1 MWTACRG
8 AGGRAQAAPPR
19 TPRGLQSR
27 GRRAWPR
34 EAACVPPMRS
44 WHAPRG
50 RGQRGPL
57 PGGRTHLHPPG
68 RGRPCPSSDASW
80 TCPLCRGQGGD
91 VCASTGASSHARGPS
106 QRRRTQL
113 PQPRRTSAGAA
124 HPAAECG
131 HAPHRSQP
139 AGASGL
145 GPRGWG
151 PSAPPAVSEESGER
165 TAALP
170 CRPGP
175 RSRWQVCPRSL
186 PASLLRREG
195 SPPEGRPAPTLAGA
209 AAAPLLA
216 GACPSPAVPVSATL
230 GGCELATSAQ
240 EE

>member
-1 MWTACRG
+1 MGQVAGRRRLLRGRRGACRAEAAG
-8 AGGRAQAAPPR
+8 PGPARRPAFRPCGPGTPHAGVGREGHCLEAGHIFTHRGGDAPAPAPTQAGPARCAGGRAVTCA
-19 TPRGLQSR
+19 
-27 GRRAWPR
+27 RRR
-34 EAACVPPMRS
+34 
-44 WHAPRG
+44 
-50 RGQRGPL
+50 
-57 PGGRTHLHPPG
+57 
-68 RGRPCPSSDASW
+68 
-80 TCPLCRGQGGD
+80 
-91 VCASTGASSHARGPS
+91 GASSHARGPS
-106 QRRRTQL
+106 QRRRTRL

-175 RSRWQVCPRSL
+175 RSRWQVCPHSL

>member
-91 VCASTGASSHARGPS
+91 VCASTGREQSRAGPLPAAPHAAPPTPSHVSRCGTSRSRVRP
-106 QRRRTQL
+106 RPP
-113 PQPRRTSAGAA
+113 PQPACWGLGAGDPAPRLPCLKNQESGRQRFRVA
-124 HPAAECG
+124 RDRALGGRCVPAAC
-131 HAPHRSQP
+131 R
-139 AGASGL
+139 
-145 GPRGWG
+145 R
-151 PSAPPAVSEESGER
+151 
-165 TAALP
+165 P
-170 CRPGP
+170 C
-175 RSRWQVCPRSL
+175 
-186 PASLLRREG
+186 
-195 SPPEGRPAPTLAGA
+195 
-209 AAAPLLA
+209 
-216 GACPSPAVPVSATL
+216 
-230 GGCELATSAQ
+230 
-240 EE
+240 

>member
-91 VCASTGASSHARGPS
+91 VCASTPLPAAPHAAPPTPSHVSRCGTSRSRVRP
-106 QRRRTQL
+106 RPP
-113 PQPRRTSAGAA
+113 PQPACWGLGAGDPAPRLPCLKNQESGRQRFRVA
-124 HPAAECG
+124 RDRALGGRCVPAAC
-131 HAPHRSQP
+131 R
-139 AGASGL
+139 
-145 GPRGWG
+145 R
-151 PSAPPAVSEESGER
+151 
-165 TAALP
+165 P
-170 CRPGP
+170 C
-175 RSRWQVCPRSL
+175 
-186 PASLLRREG
+186 
-195 SPPEGRPAPTLAGA
+195 
-209 AAAPLLA
+209 
-216 GACPSPAVPVSATL
+216 
-230 GGCELATSAQ
+230 
-240 EE
+240 

>member
-1 MWTACRG
+1 MRVDGARAVTRG
-8 AGGRAQAAPPR
+8 APP
-19 TPRGLQSR
+19 S
-27 GRRAWPR
+27 
-34 EAACVPPMRS
+34 
-44 WHAPRG
+44 
-50 RGQRGPL
+50 
-57 PGGRTHLHPPG
+57 
-68 RGRPCPSSDASW
+68 
-80 TCPLCRGQGGD
+80 
-91 VCASTGASSHARGPS
+91 GAARGSPNPVAR
-106 QRRRTQL
+106 QQVRHI
-113 PQPRRTSAGAA
+113 PQPSAATPPTAA
-124 HPAAECG
+124 
-131 HAPHRSQP
+131 SL
-139 AGASGL
+139 L

>member
-91 VCASTGASSHARGPS
+91 GARAVTRGAPPSGAARGSPNPVAR
-106 QRRRTQL
+106 QQVRHI
-113 PQPRRTSAGAA
+113 PQPSAAT
-124 HPAAECG
+124 P
-131 HAPHRSQP
+131 PTT
-139 AGASGL
+139 ASLL

-151 PSAPPAVSEESGER
+151 LGAGDPAPRLPCLKNQESGR
-165 TAALP
+165 QRFRVARDRA
-170 CRPGP
+170 
-175 RSRWQVCPRSL
+175 
-186 PASLLRREG
+186 
-195 SPPEGRPAPTLAGA
+195 
-209 AAAPLLA
+209 
-216 GACPSPAVPVSATL
+216 L
-230 GGCELATSAQ
+230 GGRCVPAACRRPC
-240 EE
+240 

>member
-1 MWTACRG
+1 MAGRRRLLRGRRGACRAEAAG
-8 AGGRAQAAPPR
+8 PGPARRPAFRPCGPGTPHAGVGREGHCLEAGHIFTHRGGDAPAPAPTQAGPARCAGGRAVTCA
-19 TPRGLQSR
+19 
-27 GRRAWPR
+27 RRR
-34 EAACVPPMRS
+34 
-44 WHAPRG
+44 
-50 RGQRGPL
+50 
-57 PGGRTHLHPPG
+57 
-68 RGRPCPSSDASW
+68 
-80 TCPLCRGQGGD
+80 
-91 VCASTGASSHARGPS
+91 GASSHVRGPS
-106 QRRRTQL
+106 QRRRTRL

-195 SPPEGRPAPTLAGA
+195 SPPEGRPAAGRGSRGSPPRRSL
-209 AAAPLLA
+209 PL
-216 GACPSPAVPVSATL
+216 P
-230 GGCELATSAQ
+230 GGPCKRHPRRL
-240 EE
+240 